1 VSVIQSKA
9 DLITASSVANFYAV
23 GAYVNLALC
32 SKLTSVHKIQLLFY
46 YLKFSMHP
54 CSYEQH

>member
-9 DLITASSVANFYAV
+9 GLITASSVANFYAV

-54 CSYEQH
+54 C